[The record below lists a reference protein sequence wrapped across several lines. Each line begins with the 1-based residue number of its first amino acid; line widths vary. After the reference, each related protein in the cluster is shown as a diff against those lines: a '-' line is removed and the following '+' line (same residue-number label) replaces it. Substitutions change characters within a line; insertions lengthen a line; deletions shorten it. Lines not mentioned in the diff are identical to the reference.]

1 MRFSSSFIYWH
12 LKDWSN
18 CMSAK
23 ELQTIAV
30 IGAGTMGHGIAQ
42 MSAQAGYNVWLY
54 DVTDELLTRARARI
68 ADNLTK
74 GIARGKLTAEE
85 KEQTLAAIQST
96 TEFEYAA
103 GSADLVIEA
112 AVEDLSI
119 KRDLFKR
126 LEAICPP
133 HATLATNT
141 SSLSIAEIANA
152 VSAPSRVI
160 GMHFF
165 NPAHIMKLLEIVIA
179 PETSETALQT
189 VREVGARMKKET
201 IVVRDVPGFAT
212 SRLGVCLGLE
222 AMRMLEEGV
231 ASAADIDK
239 ALELGYNH
247 PMGPL
252 HLTDLVGLDIRLHV
266 AEYLHT
272 KLGER
277 FRPPEILKRKVAEGK
292 LGKKTGE
299 GFYQWDE

>member
-1 MRFSSSFIYWH
+1 
-12 LKDWSN
+12 
-18 CMSAK
+18 MSTQ
-23 ELQTIAV
+23 EIRTIAV

-42 MSAQAGYNVWLY
+42 IAAQAGYEVWLH
-54 DVTDELLTRARARI
+54 DVTDGLLERARARVV
-68 ADNLTK
+68 DNLTQ
-74 GIARGKLTAEE
+74 GIVRGKLTEE
-85 KEQTLAAIQST
+85 GRERALAALRT
-96 TEFEYAA
+96 TTDLEQAA
-103 GSADLVIEA
+103 ASADLVIEA
-112 AVEDLSI
+112 IVEDLNT
-119 KRDLFKR
+119 KRNLFER
-126 LEAICPP
+126 LEALCPS

-141 SSLSIAEIANA
+141 SSLSIAEIAA
-152 VSAPSRVI
+152 SVGQPARVI

-165 NPAHIMKLLEIVIA
+165 NPAHIMKLLEIVVA
-179 PETSETALQT
+179 PQTGDAALQAA
-189 VREVGARMKKET
+189 REVGARMKKEA

-231 ASAADIDK
+231 ASAADIDQ

-252 HLTDLVGLDIRLHV
+252 RLTDLVGLDIRLSV
-266 AEYLHT
+266 AEYLHS

-299 GFYQWDE
+299 GFYRWDE